1 MKTKSFL
8 IGGAVERTRTFT
20 PCGAATSRQ
29 CVYQFRHDRI
39 LEWTPAEPSGAELR
53 AM

>member
-1 MKTKSFL
+1 MPGYLKL
-8 IGGAVERTRTFT
+8 GAVERTRTFT

-29 CVYQFRHDRI
+29 CVYQFRHDRME
-39 LEWTPAEPSGAELR
+39 LTPANVDGVEAT